1 MMRNEDIMQMFY
13 SFFFFQYN
21 IVGITYVFVTFYTSE
36 PFSSQTGGYYYVN
49 IIIKVTFS
57 KYIFSTEQRNEQ
69 TENIVYRLIYNMA

>member
-1 MMRNEDIMQMFY
+1 MKISCKCFIL
-13 SFFFFQYN
+13 SFFFQYN
-21 IVGITYVFVTFYTSE
+21 IVGYIFVTFYTSE

-69 TENIVYRLIYNMA
+69 TENIVYRLIYK